1 MHNPGPGQLGQSMYI
16 EHNLQKALCDRIYE
30 KRKPAALQLEQIVRK
45 ALEAQNTQFVDGIIT
60 ELSRDFAYALRH
72 PNYRNGGLIGLAAV
86 AIALGQDLLP
96 NYLDDII
103 QPILTCFGDA
113 DSRVRYYACESLYN
127 VAKIAKDDILVY
139 FNEIF
144 DALCKLTADVEESV
158 RTGAN
163 LVDQLMRDIV
173 VETTSNDVFYV
184 DKDKPVVPSPVE
196 QPLGPEGPT
205 LQTSV
210 VETEVP
216 PGRDSPLVEEPETPT
231 NEAIE
236 AHKTEARAAIEAN
249 PSSAGA
255 GASDAGAAGT
265 GAAGT
270 GAASTGAAG
279 AGAAGTGAAGTG
291 VAGATSADAD
301 VPDSTAGTS
310 GAATTDFSGSN
321 PSNPAATDA
330 SADGG
335 QPGVD
340 SAAASAAAS
349 KSATPGVGEATD
361 DAPQTRESTI
371 ETETPV
377 YSTTAPQVA
386 SGNASTA
393 SISNGNINNFG
404 NNDAKLHS
412 LNKPFTLQRFIPLL
426 VERIYVLNPATR
438 MFLVQ
443 WIMLL
448 DSIPDLELVKY
459 VPEFLEG
466 LLTFLSDTHKEVRIF
481 TKTCLDT
488 LLNTI
493 KSTANLHHE
502 ISTQKI
508 SPNESSGI
516 EASLYRIGQDTY
528 ISYPEIVN
536 TLLSKMDPSHDGTR
550 LVALDWIDGIL
561 SVSPNDVIAKLGAL
575 IVLLIPALS
584 DEVPEIRDAGKH
596 LNEKLLQVIGDYSAT
611 IDSASALRALGI
623 QLESEDK
630 TTRLAS
636 LRWLSTLYRSKDM
649 TSFREDILTKLL
661 LPLNDP
667 SDEVV
672 ASGLK
677 LIALIYEDAPPAEF
691 KILGKTLL
699 NAFKADRLLFTNRGK
714 LVLLQLCIL
723 LSPVRIFE
731 VISGLCDEA
740 LRKSS
745 IPEQKETS
753 DGKSTAGFMPT
764 SPAAPGHVGSV
775 TPLQGNDS
783 EFYLLVIQNLNN
795 ILLTATDL
803 QDFRAQLTQLHTVD
817 GARLFSTLFNCCVW
831 NSVAVLALC
840 LLAGAYEPAS
850 AVLETLARHDISVST
865 LVQIDRLIQYLEGP
879 NFAALRLDLLE
890 PHRYPYL
897 YKTLYG
903 LLMVLP
909 QSPSFHTLQT
919 RLHSISPIVN
929 LPQAESSLA
938 KKRADPNSKEEKPL
952 VDWNRLLN
960 TFRRAHGK

>member
-1 MHNPGPGQLGQSMYI
+1 MYI

-45 ALEAQNTQFVDGIIT
+45 ALEAQNTQFVDGIIS

-196 QPLGPEGPT
+196 QPFGPEGPT

-216 PGRDSPLVEEPETPT
+216 PSRSSPIVEEPPQASAAG
-231 NEAIE
+231 AIE
-236 AHKTEARAAIEAN
+236 TNVAGETAANSDLAAGATTGGA
-249 PSSAGA
+249 PATDSAGA
-255 GASDAGAAGT
+255 GAGT
-265 GAAGT
+265 GT
-270 GAASTGAAG
+270 GAG
-279 AGAAGTGAAGTG
+279 AGAGAGTG
-291 VAGATSADAD
+291 VSSADAAAPAP
-301 VPDSTAGTS
+301 VSGESQAGTNGEVPS
-310 GAATTDFSGSN
+310 EAT
-321 PSNPAATDA
+321 PA
-330 SADGG
+330 GG
-335 QPGVD
+335 D
-340 SAAASAAAS
+340 AS
-349 KSATPGVGEATD
+349 KSTPYVESEVG
-361 DAPQTRESTI
+361 DAPPTREGTTESA
-371 ETETPV
+371 ETPV
-377 YSTTAPQVA
+377 YSTTDPQVV
-386 SGNASTA
+386 SGNVSVASV
-393 SISNGNINNFG
+393 NNAPTNTQPTSTG
-404 NNDAKLHS
+404 ANLHA

-493 KSTANLHHE
+493 KSTANLHHQ

-508 SPNESSGI
+508 NPSESSGI
-516 EASLYRIGQDTY
+516 EASLYQIGQDTY

-536 TLLSKMDPSHDGTR
+536 TLLSKMDPSHDETR
-550 LVALDWIDGIL
+550 QVALDWIDGIL
-561 SVSPNDVIAKLGAL
+561 SVSPTDVIAKLGGL

-596 LNEKLLQVIGDYSAT
+596 LNEKLLQVIGQYSAE
-611 IDSASALRALGI
+611 IDSASALRALGV

-630 TTRLAS
+630 VTRMAS

-649 TSFREDILTKLL
+649 TSFREDILTKLF

-672 ASGLK
+672 AVDLK

-691 KILGKTLL
+691 KVLGRTIL
-699 NAFKADRLLFTNRGK
+699 NAFKVDHLLFSNRGK
-714 LVLLQLCIL
+714 IVLLQLCIL

-731 VISGLCDEA
+731 VIAGLCDEA
-740 LRKSS
+740 LRKNTQQQE
-745 IPEQKETS
+745 PKETKDS
-753 DGKSTAGFMPT
+753 KSSTASVHSFPSAVAT
-764 SPAAPGHVGSV
+764 ATAATNRVGS
-775 TPLQGNDS
+775 DS
-783 EFYLLVIQNLNN
+783 QDADNEFYLLVIQNLNN
-795 ILLTATDL
+795 ILLTSPDL
-803 QDFRAQLTQLHTVD
+803 QDFRSQLTQLHTAE

-850 AVLETLARHDISVST
+850 AVLETLARNDISVST

-879 NFAALRLDLLE
+879 NFAVLRLDLLE
-890 PHRYPYL
+890 PHRYPFL

-909 QSPSFHTLQT
+909 QSPSFLTLQT

-929 LPQAESSLA
+929 LPLAESSLA
-938 KKRADPNSKEEKPL
+938 KKRTDPNSKEEKPM

-960 TFRRAHGK
+960 VFRRAHEK